1 MGVRCRWFTRSRQR
15 FKQNAAHACLVKKKT
30 GFTIHGPRLLPRLQR
45 RVDRS
50 SFPLFLLQLCYNTVN
65 NDAPCRNTEE
75 GFNQLFPFSFF
86 FCTMSP
92 LSCNV
97 NSGDMVF
104 PFSFSFFFCIISTLF
119 IFIDVFLFIYL
130 FS

>member
-1 MGVRCRWFTRSRQR
+1 MCRLFTWPRQR
-15 FKQNAAHACLVKKKT
+15 FKQNVAPACLVKKKT
-30 GFTIHGPRLLPRLQR
+30 GFTIHGPRLLPHLQR

-50 SFPLFLLQLCYNTVN
+50 SFPLLLLQLCYNTVN
-65 NDAPCRNTEE
+65 NGAPCRNTEE

-104 PFSFSFFFCIISTLF
+104 PFFFFFCTISTLF